1 MPVGTI
7 DQAQI
12 GYRRGNGATVLI
24 LADDVSFGLH
34 SGRYRYNAP
43 GLFRGQ
49 GGQPGSV
56 SVERGRAIRLE
67 PNGDDQIET
76 RHWRVI
82 VERGK
87 AGDPWTF

>member
-56 SVERGRAIRLE
+56 SL
-67 PNGDDQIET
+67 NGGEQFALSRMGMT
-76 RHWRVI
+76 
-82 VERGK
+82 K
-87 AGDPWTF
+87 